1 MTYYCPRCTKG
12 TPHMAAKAGDLRCRP
27 CGLLHEPVLKCEHD
41 WEFDG
46 NGIVSCVICRR
57 TP

>member
-1 MTYYCPRCTKG
+1 MTYYCPRCAKSTN
-12 TPHMAAKAGDLRCRP
+12 HRAAGDGDLRCTP
-27 CGLLHEPVLKCEHD
+27 CGLRHEPIHRCDHD